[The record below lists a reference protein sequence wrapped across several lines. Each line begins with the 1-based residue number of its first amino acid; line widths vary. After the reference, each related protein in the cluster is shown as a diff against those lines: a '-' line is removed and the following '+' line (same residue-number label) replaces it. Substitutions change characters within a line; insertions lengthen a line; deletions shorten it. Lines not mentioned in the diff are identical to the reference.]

1 VSSKAKIETAKR
13 TLKDLNKE
21 ENDVEAI
28 EIDTKGENNIN
39 DDENDE
45 NASKRFQQEDFDD
58 WRYESF
64 FLFESL
70 FISFF
75 GIEIRKYV
83 ELIAKLF

>member
-21 ENDVEAI
+21 DNDVEEI
-28 EIDTKGENNIN
+28 EIDTKLDNNN

-58 WRYESF
+58 WRYLLD

-70 FISFF
+70 FILVFF
-75 GIEIRKYV
+75 
-83 ELIAKLF
+83 LD

>member
-21 ENDVEAI
+21 DNDVEEI
-28 EIDTKGENNIN
+28 EIDTKLDNNN

-58 WRYESF
+58 WRYELD

-70 FISFF
+70 FILVFF
-75 GIEIRKYV
+75 
-83 ELIAKLF
+83 LD